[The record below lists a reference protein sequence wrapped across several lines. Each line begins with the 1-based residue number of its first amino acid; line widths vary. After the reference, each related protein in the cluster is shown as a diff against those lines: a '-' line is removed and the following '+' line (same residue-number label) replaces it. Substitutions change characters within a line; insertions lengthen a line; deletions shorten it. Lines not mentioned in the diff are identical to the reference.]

1 MQSSQFSSSTAF
13 ARMLRRNQTREE
25 SIMWGLLRNRQFKGY
40 KFVRQ
45 HPIKVWETSGRWHYY
60 YADFYCAEKRLVVE
74 IDGLIHCLQ
83 EDYDRARDII
93 MLELQLQVLRVRNEE
108 VNGDLVGV
116 LQKIASALNPIDSS
130 PGPFSTL

>member
-25 SIMWGLLRNRQFKGY
+25 TIMWGLLRNRQCMGY

-83 EDYDRARDII
+83 EDYDRARDTI
-93 MLELQLQVLRVRNEE
+93 MFELRLQVLRVWNKE
-108 VNGDLVGV
+108 VNEDLVGV
-116 LQKIASALNPIDSS
+116 LRKITSALNSIDSS
-130 PGPFSTL
+130 PDPFSTL